1 MVKKVL
7 LICLCKKKK
16 KKGGR
21 GPTELKKIYDRDQPK
36 QRIILNEHGQPIG
49 SNATTFAN
57 FIGTLVRK
65 ELSVLPEDWRYVDAK
80 AKLNL
85 WDDIKASYF
94 DVDEAASN
102 YVLTTTA
109 KKWRDFK
116 AELKK
121 KFDATLTDE
130 DNMKNA
136 RTTLGKQNRSKV
148 TLLHVAGSK
157 SFARTGHELG
167 EELGY
172 APRRD
177 EIFIK
182 AYTRKSGV
190 PTAQAAPLIVSQIHH
205 ASSEFYPELKEKPI
219 QEGDLYAHVFGE
231 KEPKGCV
238 RVLGLGRT
246 PQNVGTP
253 GIKAKVPTKLAM
265 EIELRQQ
272 AEQRASNLLDR
283 MEELQRQFV
292 EMQKVVYSQGSHNVE
307 THSPHNSFSR
317 PVLSSIAAHDGDE
330 ENDEQHDEVE
340 HGYMC
345 NGPNNQDEDLVIH
358 KHVAAKHVPP
368 RSVIAAPSNLQA
380 SRNQEESLVTFSTLS
395 YIYHVVL
402 VLFVI
407 IHVYDIKSMIYV
419 GRDVILY
426 HLLRSEPVAKTTVI
440 STNQYSMVGGGLQ
453 YYEVLVN
460 VVLKRDVELAR
471 AYDGMKTMSDAH
483 HMTIAW
489 PSNKVRVVFFPAL
502 SSSYVNYGL
511 MLINVNLLA
520 PSQSSGMILL
530 HFTCDM
536 KTSCSAVIL

>member
-1 MVKKVL
+1 ML
-7 LICLCKKKK
+7 NSKKK
-16 KKGGR
+16 
-21 GPTELKKIYDRDQPK
+21 
-36 QRIILNEHGQPIG
+36 
-49 SNATTFAN
+49 A
-57 FIGTLVRK
+57 
-65 ELSVLPEDWRYVDAK
+65 
-80 AKLNL
+80 
-85 WDDIKASYF
+85 
-94 DVDEAASN
+94 
-102 YVLTTTA
+102 
-109 KKWRDFK
+109 
-116 AELKK
+116 
-121 KFDATLTDE
+121 
-130 DNMKNA
+130 
-136 RTTLGKQNRSKV
+136 
-148 TLLHVAGSK
+148 
-157 SFARTGHELG
+157 
-167 EELGY
+167 
-172 APRRD
+172 
-177 EIFIK
+177 
-182 AYTRKSGV
+182 
-190 PTAQAAPLIVSQIHH
+190 
-205 ASSEFYPELKEKPI
+205 EFYPELKEKPI

-283 MEELQRQFV
+283 MEELQHQFV

-380 SRNQEESLVTFSTLS
+380 SRNQEESLV
-395 YIYHVVL
+395 
-402 VLFVI
+402 
-407 IHVYDIKSMIYV
+407 

-440 STNQYSMVGGGLQ
+440 STNQYSMVGGEPLGLQ

-489 PSNKVRVVFFPAL
+489 PSNKGGTGR
-502 SSSYVNYGL
+502 
-511 MLINVNLLA
+511 
-520 PSQSSGMILL
+520 
-530 HFTCDM
+530 
-536 KTSCSAVIL
+536 K